1 MTRQNQSPS
10 WTVEAFAKLNLYL
23 ALRGRRAD
31 GYHLLEMLNV
41 PVTLSDTVS
50 LALGAPDLADS
61 VDVVCDPEL
70 RVSQEVQT
78 ELRDPAR
85 NLAVRGARA
94 MLELIGE
101 RRSVKL
107 EIQKRIPLGAGM
119 GGGSADA
126 AAAMRA
132 VEIALGLRGERDEVY
147 SAALRL
153 GADVPYFLD
162 SRPAVV
168 SGVGDIITRAS
179 VERLEELEF
188 ILVLPSFGVPT
199 VEVYREVREKHSGVW
214 PTRSALTVTDRG
226 ESVVVNLSASH
237 LRNDLEPF
245 ACALRPSLGEI
256 LAKLRGVAE
265 DLRREDPSGLTW
277 AGMTGSGSVLY
288 IALSGAQTR
297 RALPRVERAAAAL
310 NCGVK
315 IVQARLQPTG
325 SLDIVP
331 A

>member
-1 MTRQNQSPS
+1 MNNQNKELSC
-10 WTVEAFAKLNLYL
+10 TVEAFAKLNLHL

-41 PVTLSDTVS
+41 PVTLRDTVS
-50 LALGAPDLADS
+50 LMLGAPDFADS
-61 VDVVCDPEL
+61 VLVICDPEL
-70 RVSQEVQT
+70 KISQDVER
-78 ELRDPAR
+78 ELQQPEK

-94 MLELIGE
+94 MLELLGE

-126 AAAMRA
+126 ASAMRA
-132 VEIALGLRGERDEVY
+132 VEIALGRRGERDEVY
-147 SAALRL
+147 AAALRL
-153 GADVPYFLD
+153 GADVPFFLD
-162 SRPAVV
+162 PRPAVV
-168 SGVGDIITRAS
+168 SGVGDIIARAS
-179 VERLEELEF
+179 VGGLEELEF

-199 VEVYREVREKHSGVW
+199 VEVYREVRERHSGVW
-214 PTRSALTVTDRG
+214 QAHSALNVTARG
-226 ESVVVNLSASH
+226 DGVVVNLSASN

-245 ACALRPSLGEI
+245 ACALRPLLGEI
-256 LAKLRGVAE
+256 LAKLRGVAD

-288 IALSGAQTR
+288 LALSRAQTH
-297 RALPRVERAAAAL
+297 RALPRIQSAAAAL